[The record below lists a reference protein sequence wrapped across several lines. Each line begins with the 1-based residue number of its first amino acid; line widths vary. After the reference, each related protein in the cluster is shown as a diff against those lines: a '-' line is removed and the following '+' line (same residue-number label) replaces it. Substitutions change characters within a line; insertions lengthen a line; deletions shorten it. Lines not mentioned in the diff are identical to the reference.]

1 MKKIFL
7 WGSVLL
13 LSMPMWAQTPPMAEI
28 QRAAGNYMKVMCP
41 QTNLMVKTVHP
52 NAMALGDAGLNANPM
67 SNLIEY
73 AQGGWILMSNDY
85 NVQPVLAY
93 SPTGAWTADTSQ
105 MSPALVEL
113 LLDYVRQIDTIKRAT
128 QAKSATALASYAENR
143 AKWEGLESVNSSYL
157 KSLVAKKA
165 AVVDDLLTDDSRGKV
180 QWGQSFN
187 NTDFELKGESP
198 IYNKFAPSGLQS
210 SGCNATKRKP
220 IGCASVAMGQL
231 MWYWQFPPQYDWDK
245 MPVCLKNSSTVQEEN
260 NIAHLLRDCADEV
273 GVSFMCPGSWTTT
286 NKVEEGMRAMHFPQ
300 SNKRRRGDKDE
311 GEWWPDL
318 IKSQL
323 DNGWPVLYRG
333 DKCDLCTDKH
343 FWVVS
348 GYDTEGKFYCN
359 WGWRGS
365 ADGFYELRD
374 LTPKVGDEEYDYRK
388 NNMIVRNIYP
398 DWNVTSDSEL
408 RNIAKGDD
416 EELRAFCRN
425 ATLGN
430 ITLRGNSQSKIA
442 FTQTLTIDG
451 PFEVSGGATLTLAC
465 YDKELAAQQNQ
476 AKNAPEKEDTEWDM
490 QDMQNEEPYT
500 DEYSDL
506 FHLSPNP
513 ATEEVQISMMPE
525 ACGPEAKEIFVYGMN
540 GGLWY
545 QTQFSYSY
553 GIVPLSNLPS
563 GMYLVRVVW
572 EGYSV
577 TKKLIVK

>member
-7 WGSVLL
+7 WGSVLF
-13 LSMPMWAQTPPMAEI
+13 LSMPMWAQTPPMAEV
-28 QRAAGNYMKVMCP
+28 QRAAGNYMKAMCP
-41 QTNLMVKTVHP
+41 QTKLTVKTVHP

-128 QAKSATALASYAENR
+128 QTKSATALASYAENR
-143 AKWEGLESVNSSYL
+143 AKWEGLKSLNSSYL

-165 AVVDDLLTDDSRGKV
+165 ADAVVDDLLTDDSRKGEV
-180 QWGQSFN
+180 IWGQSKN
-187 NTDFELKGESP
+187 NSGGTSP
-198 IYNKFAPSGLQS
+198 KYNKFAPSGWES
-210 SGCNATKRKP
+210 SGCNETKRKP

-231 MWYWQFPPQYDWDK
+231 MWYWKFPPQYDWEK
-245 MPVCLKNSSTVQEEN
+245 MPAYLENSSTVQEEN
-260 NIAHLLRDCADEV
+260 NIAHLLRDCADEA
-273 GVSFMCPGSWTTT
+273 GVSFMCLGSWTTT

-300 SNKRRRGDKDE
+300 SNKRRRGDRDE

-343 FWVVS
+343 FWVIS
-348 GYDTEGKFYCN
+348 GYDVEDKFYCN
-359 WGWRGS
+359 WGWYG
-365 ADGFYELRD
+365 DQNTFYELRD
-374 LTPKVGDEEYDYRK
+374 LTPEGDKKEHDFRK

>member
-1 MKKIFL
+1 MKK
-7 WGSVLL
+7 
-13 LSMPMWAQTPPMAEI
+13 T
-28 QRAAGNYMKVMCP
+28 R
-41 QTNLMVKTVHP
+41 
-52 NAMALGDAGLNANPM
+52 
-67 SNLIEY
+67 
-73 AQGGWILMSNDY
+73 IL
-85 NVQPVLAY
+85 
-93 SPTGAWTADTSQ
+93 
-105 MSPALVEL
+105 
-113 LLDYVRQIDTIKRAT
+113 
-128 QAKSATALASYAENR
+128 
-143 AKWEGLESVNSSYL
+143 SVNL

-245 MPVCLKNSSTVQEEN
+245 MPVYLKNSSTVQEEN

-348 GYDTEGKFYCN
+348 GYDTEGKFYGT

-374 LTPKVGDEEYDYRK
+374 LTPKVGDEEHDYRK
-388 NNMIVRNIYP
+388 NNMIIRNIYP

-451 PFEVSGGATLTLAC
+451 PFEVFGGATLTLAC
-465 YDKELAAQQNQ
+465 YDKELAAQQKQ
-476 AKNAPEKEDTEWDM
+476 AKNAPEKEDTEWDI
-490 QDMQNEEPYT
+490 QDMRNEEPYT

-513 ATEEVQISMMPE
+513 LDDAGSLR
-525 ACGPEAKEIFVYGMN
+525 A
-540 GGLWY
+540 GGQGDFCLWDE
-545 QTQFSYSY
+545 
-553 GIVPLSNLPS
+553 
-563 GMYLVRVVW
+563 RRAVV
-572 EGYSV
+572 SDPI
-577 TKKLIVK
+577 LL